1 MTLRWKQ
8 ECQKEADAFL
18 CSITAL
24 GSTPHKE
31 LLRAPA
37 KMKSAFPIST
47 SNSGGCFWLDSV
59 TGKPTVNR
67 AGHWGRA
74 PCHQGKSEA
83 AFHSGSH
90 CNWSYKALVWLPQ
103 TSKHELHCWTSL
115 NTSSQMK
122 DFTIPVNYSPYNF
135 SSFFFPGLIP
145 LFLVKAMVFPVVMYV
160 CESWTVKK
168 A

>member
-1 MTLRWKQ
+1 MTSRWKQ

-47 SNSGGCFWLDSV
+47 SNSGGCFWLDSA

-67 AGHWGRA
+67 AGHWGRT
-74 PCHQGKSEA
+74 PSHQGKSEA
-83 AFHSGSH
+83 AFHAASTATEVTRHLSGSLRQAARTPPLDLIKQIFPDERFH
-90 CNWSYKALVWLPQ
+90 YPSSLPIQ
-103 TSKHELHCWTSL
+103 
-115 NTSSQMK
+115 
-122 DFTIPVNYSPYNF
+122 
-135 SSFFFPGLIP
+135 FFFI
-145 LFLVKAMVFPVVMYV
+145 VFFRPNSFIISSSMEFCWSEYGSNQK
-160 CESWTVKK
+160 CW
-168 A
+168 